1 MKHKNILKPLA
12 VSLPILLSLTGC
24 LGKAPMKIIDDSY
37 RVAYQIFVYS
47 FYDSNGDG
55 IGDLEGIRKKLDYI
69 NDGKAD
75 KGNSLMA
82 NEIWLTPV
90 SPSLTYHK
98 YDVMDYKNIDKEFG
112 TLEDF
117 KALVD
122 DCHKR
127 NIKVIFDLVMN
138 HSSSRHPWFLKATE
152 YLKTLKHGET
162 PDPKD
167 CPYVDYYNFS
177 KEEKEGYTSLIGTDW
192 YYEARFTPNMPDFN
206 LDSDAVK
213 KEFKDIFKFWLDMG
227 VDGFRL
233 DAVTYYYTGNATK
246 NTEILSWLNKTVKE
260 IKPDAYIVGE
270 AWTAENE
277 YGGYYK
283 SGVDSFFDF
292 EFSGSDGII
301 ASVLKG
307 TRPASSFV
315 ERMISADELFSKNNP
330 NYIEAPFYTNHD
342 IPRSAGY
349 YSGEHR
355 VDLIKLA
362 GAMNLLMPGNAFV
375 YYGEEIGMKGSGRD
389 ENKRAP
395 MQWNKDKNAEGMC
408 RGPKNMEEFEMMYG
422 TLEEQANDKNS
433 IYNYYKNAIKL
444 RHAHPSVAR
453 GKTKV
458 YNGFEGLNTD
468 KVCAFTRESGEYEPV
483 LVVINTSE
491 EDVTQKLGTD
501 YTELSGSLGTG
512 ETGVTVK
519 DGTLNLPAFGV
530 AVLVKNK

>member
-1 MKHKNILKPLA
+1 MKIKNILRPLA
-12 VSLPILLSLTGC
+12 ISIPVVLSITGC
-24 LGKAPMKIIDDSY
+24 IGKKPMQIIDDSY
-37 RVAYQIFVYS
+37 RVAYEIFVYS

-55 IGDLEGIRKKLDYI
+55 IGDLQGIRKKLDYI

-75 KGNSLMA
+75 KGNSLIA

-98 YDVMDYKNIDKEFG
+98 YDVMDYKNIDKDFG
-112 TLEDF
+112 TLDDF

-138 HSSSRHPWFLKATE
+138 HSSSQHPWFLKAVD
-152 YLKTLKHGET
+152 YIKSLKKDDK
-162 PDPKD
+162 PDVKA
-167 CPYVDYYNFS
+167 CPYFDYYNFT
-177 KEEKEGYTSLIGTDW
+177 KKQQEGYAPIEGTDW

-206 LDSDAVK
+206 LESEVVR
-213 KEFKDIFKFWLDMG
+213 KEFRDIFKFWLDIG

-233 DAVTYYYTGNATK
+233 DAVAYYVTGNTTK
-246 NTEILSWLNKTVKE
+246 NTEILTWLNKTVKE
-260 IKPDAYIVGE
+260 IKKDAYIVGE
-270 AWTAENE
+270 AWTPESE
-277 YGGYYK
+277 YGEYYK

-292 EFSGSDGII
+292 DFSGSEGII

-307 TRPASSFV
+307 VRPASSFV
-315 ERMISADELFSKNNP
+315 ERMISADKLFSKNNP

-349 YSGEHR
+349 YSGER
-355 VDLIKLA
+355 RIDLIKLA

-375 YYGEEIGMKGSGRD
+375 YYGEELGMKGAGRD

-408 RGPKNMEEFEMMYG
+408 KGPKEMEDFEMIYG
-422 TLEEQANDKNS
+422 TLEEQSADKNS

-444 RHAHPSVAR
+444 RHSFPSIAR
-453 GKTKV
+453 GKTEV
-458 YNGFEGLNTD
+458 YTGFDGLDTG
-468 KVCAFTRESGEYEPV
+468 KVCAFTRSVEGYQPI

-491 EDVTQKLGTD
+491 EDITQKLGND
-501 YTELSGSLGTG
+501 YTELSSSLTTG
-512 ETGVTVK
+512 ETEVKVK
-519 DGTLNLPAFGV
+519 DGEVNIPAFGV
-530 AVLVKNK
+530 GIFTKK